1 MMEEIH
7 YMKHIHLINS
17 LSLNNAEKFTEKA
30 TGKYYTDEKIAL
42 LMIEKLL
49 PLINA
54 IGKENYNIAD
64 PFSGDG
70 RLITLLIKQ
79 WILNGFPDV
88 EWNVY
93 LFDIEH
99 AGLVHAKSELAEL
112 KLAGANINVNVKNID
127 VFYEFENYVDYFDCV
142 ITNPPWENIKPD
154 SRELNLFGPSIKS
167 KYIESLREFDD
178 YLSRVLPY
186 SQPKRKFAGW
196 GTNLSRVGAEL
207 SLEICNK
214 NGMLAIVMP
223 ASFFADE
230 QSFTLRQ
237 KFFNTGRLDFIN
249 YYPAEARLFNDADV
263 SSCSFILIKGDF
275 FKEDMQL
282 SVYDKKLNINSFGC
296 FDFSSIDT
304 QHLSIPISQGVHAIH
319 LLKRLQEEYSTW
331 NSLEKNGEIWAGREI
346 DETGSSNWT
355 KKNGDGYLFVK
366 GKMIGRYNFDISH
379 NLKITKKIDKVPS
392 SSNFERIAW
401 RDISRPSQKRRVIAT
416 VIPPNSLAGNSLGVV
431 YYQNGSQDSL
441 FSLLGIINSL
451 CFEFQLRCFL
461 ATGHVSLSAL
471 RKTAIPS
478 EKILS
483 QHTELKQL
491 VISCMNG
498 CSDAELKI
506 EAYIAKKIYKLN
518 LNEFHKLL
526 SSFDKIE
533 LAEKENLLRMFQ
545 HYG

>member
-1 MMEEIH
+1 
-7 YMKHIHLINS
+7 
-17 LSLNNAEKFTEKA
+17 
-30 TGKYYTDEKIAL
+30 
-42 LMIEKLL
+42 
-49 PLINA
+49 
-54 IGKENYNIAD
+54 
-64 PFSGDG
+64 
-70 RLITLLIKQ
+70 IKQ

-93 LFDIEH
+93 LFDIEY

-112 KLAGANINVNVKNID
+112 KLAGANINVTVKNVD
-127 VFYEFENYVDYFDCV
+127 VFYEFENYIDYFDCV

-154 SRELNLFGPSIKS
+154 SRELNLFEPSVKS

-178 YLSRVLPY
+178 YLSRALPY
-186 SQPKRKFAGW
+186 SQPNRKFAGW

-207 SLEICNK
+207 SLDILNK
-214 NGMLAIVMP
+214 NGILAIVMP

-237 KFFNTGRLDFIN
+237 KFFSTGRLDFIN
-249 YYPAEARLFNDADV
+249 YYPAEAKLFSGADV
-263 SSCSFILIKGDF
+263 SSCSFILIKGDY

-296 FDFSSIDT
+296 FDLSSIDSK
-304 QHLSIPISQGVHAIH
+304 HLSIPISQGVHAIH

-379 NLKITKKIDKVPS
+379 NLKITKKIDKVSS

-416 VIPPNSLAGNSLGVV
+416 VIPPGSLAGNSLGVV
-431 YYQNGSQDSL
+431 YYKNGSQDSL

-451 CFEFQLRCFL
+451 CFEFQLRSFL

-533 LAEKENLLRMFQ
+533 LTEKENLLRMFQ
-545 HYG
+545 DYG

>member
-1 MMEEIH
+1 
-7 YMKHIHLINS
+7 MKHIHLINS
-17 LSLNNAEKFTEKA
+17 LPLNNAEKFTEKA

-54 IGKENYNIAD
+54 IGKKNYNIAD

-70 RLITLLIKQ
+70 RLVTLLIKQ
-79 WILNGFPDV
+79 WMLNGFPDV

-99 AGLVHAKSELAEL
+99 AGLVHAKSELAQL
-112 KLAGANINVNVKNID
+112 KLAGASINVTVKNID
-127 VFYEFENYVDYFDCV
+127 IFYEFENYIDYFDCV

-154 SRELNLFGPSIKS
+154 SRELNLFEPSIKL

-249 YYPAEARLFNDADV
+249 YYPAEAKLFNGADV
-263 SSCSFILIKGDF
+263 SSCSFILIKDNF

-379 NLKITKKIDKVPS
+379 NLKVTKKIDKVPS

-431 YYQNGSQDSL
+431 YYQSGSQDSL

-451 CFEFQLRCFL
+451 CFEFQLRSFL

-483 QHTELKQL
+483 QHTELKHL

-498 CSDAELKI
+498 CCDAELKV

-518 LNEFHKLL
+518 LNEFNKLL

>member
-1 MMEEIH
+1 
-7 YMKHIHLINS
+7 MKHIHLINS
-17 LSLNNAEKFTEKA
+17 LPLNEVEQFTKKA
-30 TGKYYTDEKIAL
+30 SGKYYTDEKIAF
-42 LMIEKLL
+42 LMIDKLL
-49 PLINA
+49 PLISSL
-54 IGKENYNIAD
+54 GKESYNIAD

-70 RLITLLIKQ
+70 RLITLFIKQ
-79 WILNGFPDV
+79 WILNGLPDV

-99 AGLVHAKSELAEL
+99 AGLIHAKSELAKL
-112 KLAGANINVNVKNID
+112 KLAGANINVTIKNSD
-127 VFYEFENYVDYFDCV
+127 VFYEFEHYIDYFDCV

-154 SRELNLFGPSIKS
+154 SRELNLFEPSIKS

-186 SQPKRKFAGW
+186 SQPKHKFAGW

-230 QSFTLRQ
+230 QSYILRK
-237 KFFNTGRLDFIN
+237 KFFNTGRIDFIN
-249 YYPAEARLFNDADV
+249 YYPAEAKLFNGADV
-263 SSCSFILIKGDF
+263 SSCTFILSKGSD
-275 FKEDMQL
+275 FKEAMQL
-282 SVYDKKLNINSFGC
+282 SVYDKNLNINSVGY
-296 FDFSSIDT
+296 FDLSSIDSH
-304 QHLSIPISQGVHAIH
+304 HLSIPISQGTHAIH
-319 LLKRLQEEYSTW
+319 LLRKLQQQYSTW
-331 NSLEKNGEIWAGREI
+331 YSLEKNGEIWAGREI

-355 KKNGDGYLFVK
+355 NKSGEGYLFVK
-366 GKMIGRYNFDISH
+366 GKMIKRYNFD
-379 NLKITKKIDKVPS
+379 NNQGLKITKKIDRIPF
-392 SSNFERIAW
+392 SSNFLRIAW
-401 RDISRPSQKRRVIAT
+401 RDISRPSQKRRVISAL
-416 VIPPNSLAGNSLGVV
+416 IPPNSLAGNSLGVV

-451 CFEFQLRCFL
+451 CFEFQLRSFL

-483 QHTELKQL
+483 QHTKLKQL
-491 VISCMNG
+491 VLSCING
-498 CSDAELKI
+498 CCDAEMKI
-506 EAYIAKKIYKLN
+506 ETYVAKNIYKLN

-526 SSFDKIE
+526 STFDKIE

-545 HYG
+545 HHD

>member
-1 MMEEIH
+1 
-7 YMKHIHLINS
+7 MKHIHLINS

-30 TGKYYTDEKIAL
+30 TGKYYTDEKIAF

-54 IGKENYNIAD
+54 TGKKNYNIAD

-99 AGLVHAKSELAEL
+99 AGLVHAQRELAEL
-112 KLAGANINVNVKNID
+112 KLAGANIKVTVKNID
-127 VFYEFENYVDYFDCV
+127 VFYEFENYIDYFDCV

-154 SRELNLFGPSIKS
+154 SRELNLFEPSIKS

-178 YLSRVLPY
+178 YLSKVLPY

-207 SLEICNK
+207 SLEVCNK
-214 NGMLAIVMP
+214 NGILAIVMP

-249 YYPAEARLFNDADV
+249 YYPAEAKLFNGADV
-263 SSCSFILIKGDF
+263 SSCSFILIKGDSF
-275 FKEDMQL
+275 NKDMQL
-282 SVYDKKLNINSFGC
+282 SVYDKKLNINSFGY
-296 FDFSSIDT
+296 FDLSSIDT

-319 LLKRLQEEYSTW
+319 LLKKLQSEYSTW

-366 GKMIGRYNFDISH
+366 GKMIGRYNFDISY
-379 NLKITKKIDKVPS
+379 NLKITKRIDKVPS
-392 SSNFERIAW
+392 SSNFKRIAW

-416 VIPPNSLAGNSLGVV
+416 VIPPDSLAGNSLGVV

-451 CFEFQLRCFL
+451 CFEFQLRSFL

-483 QHTELKQL
+483 QHTDLKQL

-498 CSDAELKI
+498 CCDAELKI

-518 LNEFHKLL
+518 LNEFDKLL

-533 LAEKENLLRMFQ
+533 LTEKENLLRMFQ